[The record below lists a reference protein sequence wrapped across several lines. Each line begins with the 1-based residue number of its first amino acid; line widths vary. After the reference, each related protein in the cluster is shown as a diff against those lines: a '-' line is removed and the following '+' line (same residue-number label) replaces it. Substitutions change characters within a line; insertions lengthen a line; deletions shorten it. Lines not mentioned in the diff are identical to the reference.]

1 MLLGVSNK
9 HSNPRDRLAGYVGL
23 QNLETDLAAAACSRF
38 TPLWILEV
46 APMVSASP
54 GLEAARSRMLLDET
68 GVCWPFRAAHE
79 CWPLEDES
87 VPALLLRHLWQP
99 AICVDMLEEAVRVL
113 RPGGFVVSISANP
126 WHRQA
131 WRETGPSALRLPA
144 WPQFQWLHYRLGLQL
159 QAPIMTHLR
168 GMVPGLA
175 PLLVLVSRKRSQL
188 ARVSPER
195 WRPAS
200 VAAGRPAI
208 ASHCKA
214 A

>member
-54 GLEAARSRMLLDET
+54 GLEAARSRMLLDEA

-87 VPALLLRHLWQP
+87 VPALLLRHLWQS
-99 AICVDMLEEAVRVL
+99 ASCVDVLAEALRVL
-113 RPGGFVVSISANP
+113 WPGGCVASISRNP
-126 WHRQA
+126 WRRQA
-131 WRETGPSALRLPA
+131 GREPGPSALRPPA
-144 WPQFQWLHYRLGLQL
+144 WPQWQWLHYRLGLQ
-159 QAPIMTHLR
+159 
-168 GMVPGLA
+168 
-175 PLLVLVSRKRSQL
+175 
-188 ARVSPER
+188 
-195 WRPAS
+195 
-200 VAAGRPAI
+200 
-208 ASHCKA
+208 
-214 A
+214 